1 MCYVNPTIALRKM
14 HSQYQSLLV
23 SSLSITWYDIVNWF
37 VQVQK
42 ILADFSIANLTTTS
56 EDVDMGEI
64 MLNIYFILLSTFC
77 ERKTHCK
84 FKVIGI

>member
-42 ILADFSIANLTTTS
+42 ILADFSIANLTTTT

-64 MLNIYFILLSTFC
+64 MLNIILYCYPRSVK
-77 ERKTHCK
+77 EKRIVSSK
-84 FKVIGI
+84 